1 METASFVMSIISL
14 LVSGILAFIPIH
26 YNYCQKKEEL
36 VLTICDGVIRDNIVA
51 ISISYN
57 NIGWRDAILCSSCLH
72 LEYDGQYIG
81 NSVFD
86 KINHKYACE
95 WKDAILLKNRT
106 LALVKLEYKLPQNL
120 SDFDMNKVNVFVNT
134 QYISAQGDRM
144 SAQNFVGKLFENE
157 CAKSV
162 VIESYKQ
169 ELKGSKI
176 IMSMNL

>member
-1 METASFVMSIISL
+1 MEIASFVISIISL
-14 LVSGILAFIPIH
+14 LVSGILAFIPIY

-51 ISISYN
+51 ISVSYN

-72 LEYDGQYIG
+72 LKYDGQYIG
-81 NSVFD
+81 NSAFD

-120 SDFDMNKVNVFVNT
+120 SDFDLNKVNVFVNT
-134 QYISAQGDRM
+134 QYISAQGERM
-144 SAQNFVGKLFENE
+144 SAQNFVGRLFENE

-176 IMSMNL
+176 TMSMK

>member
-1 METASFVMSIISL
+1 MEIASFAISIISL

-36 VLTICDGVIRDNIVA
+36 VLTICDGVIRDNVVT
-51 ISISYN
+51 ISVSYN
-57 NIGWRDAILCSSCLH
+57 NIGWRDAILCNNCLH
-72 LEYDGQYIG
+72 LEYNGQYIG
-81 NSVFD
+81 DSVFD

-95 WKDAILLKNRT
+95 WKDAILLKSRT

-120 SDFDMNKVNVFVNT
+120 SDFDLNKVNVFVNT
-134 QYISAQGDRM
+134 QYISAQGERM
-144 SAQNFVGKLFENE
+144 SAQNFVGRLFENE

-176 IMSMNL
+176 TMSMK

>member
-1 METASFVMSIISL
+1 MDNLISL
-14 LVSGILAFIPIH
+14 LSLIISIVVAYYSFF
-26 YNYCQKKEEL
+26 QKNEKL
-36 VLTICDGVIRDNIVA
+36 ILTICDGIIRENFIT
-51 ISISYN
+51 ISVSYN

-72 LEYDGQYIG
+72 LEYNGQHFVK
-81 NSVFD
+81 SVFD
-86 KINHKYACE
+86 RINHEHACE
-95 WKDAILLKNRT
+95 WKEAKLLGNRT
-106 LALVKLEYKLPQNL
+106 LTLVKLEYKLPQNL
-120 SDFDMNKVNVFVNT
+120 SDFDLNKVNVFVNT